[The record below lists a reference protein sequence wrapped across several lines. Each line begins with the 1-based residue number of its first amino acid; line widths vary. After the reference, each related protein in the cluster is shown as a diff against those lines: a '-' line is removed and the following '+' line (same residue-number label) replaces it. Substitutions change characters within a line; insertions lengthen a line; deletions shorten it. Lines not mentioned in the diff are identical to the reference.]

1 MMTIS
6 TASPSFAVPNT
17 ASLPPSTSAPPAHE
31 TSFATQAR
39 QHAQSLNNLSKHLN
53 NSPHQEGYLR
63 FSPEKGWKFSP
74 NMSLRDKLHLR
85 DAGFS
90 KAAINPADMK
100 LVKPG
105 EKIALST
112 LANRLEKQMVSASN
126 LLNTLEPAATT
137 PPIAKPR
144 KSAPAAN
151 VQKPATT
158 PRTVFPS
165 ALSPDLPIPA
175 PRSDLPKF
183 RNVNEGAE
191 QRLSSASN
199 EQATPSVMS
208 RAHAWENQILTGR

>member
-1 MMTIS
+1 MTIN
-6 TASPSFAVPNT
+6 TASPSFAVLNT
-17 ASLPPSTSAPPAHE
+17 ASLPSSISVPPAHE

-39 QHAQSLNNLSKHLN
+39 QHSQSLNNLSAHLS
-53 NSPHQEGYLR
+53 NSPHQQGYLR

-74 NMSLRDKLHLR
+74 NISLRDKLHLR

-90 KAAINPADMK
+90 QAAINPADMK

-105 EKIALST
+105 EKIGLST
-112 LANRLEKQMVSASN
+112 LVNRLEKQMVSASA

-137 PPIAKPR
+137 PPVAKPR
-144 KSAPAAN
+144 KNAPAVN

-158 PRTVFPS
+158 PRTVFPG
-165 ALSPDLPIPA
+165 ALAPDLPIPA

-183 RNVNEGAE
+183 RDVNPGAE

-199 EQATPSVMS
+199 EQGTPSVMA

>member
-1 MMTIS
+1 MIIK
-6 TASPSFAVPNT
+6 TASPSFAVLNT
-17 ASLPPSTSAPPAHE
+17 ASLPPADSAPPTHE
-31 TSFATQAR
+31 TSFAKQAR
-39 QHAQSLNNLSKHLN
+39 QHSQSLNNLSTHLS

-90 KAAINPADMK
+90 KAAINPADMN

-105 EKIALST
+105 ERISLST
-112 LANRLEKQMVSASN
+112 LVNRLEEQMVSASA

-137 PPIAKPR
+137 PPVAKLR

-151 VQKPATT
+151 VQKPAIT
-158 PRTVFPS
+158 PRTVFPG
-165 ALSPDLPIPA
+165 ALSSDLPIPA

-191 QRLSSASN
+191 QPHSSASN
-199 EQATPSVMS
+199 ELATPSVMA
-208 RAHAWENQILTGR
+208 RAHAWENKILTGR